1 MMIKKQLGVLAA
13 AVVAASSAS
22 AFFEE
27 GDAMLYAHAPS
38 NATYFVDLGVT
49 GQDLVNGAEVN
60 ITDSGLAA
68 WLNGDGAGATWS
80 IVASVNGTA
89 TVAGPPA
96 EASLVNNGVVAASS
110 TGSFPHADG
119 TAATGASAGLNAWM
133 ADLQGSSESFSVGAL
148 DPRKADSNR
157 NGAFFN
163 DAQISVGSAAALFYG
178 QASPVDN
185 DTLGSASLTTQVG
198 TAGDLS
204 QSAAMLTIDGVIT
217 ANVSA
222 VPVPAAAWLFG
233 SALTGLLVARRN
245 K

>member
-13 AVVAASSAS
+13 AVAAVSSAH
-22 AFFEE
+22 AYFEQ
-27 GDAMLYAHAPS
+27 GDAMLYAHAPN

-49 GQDLVNGAEVN
+49 GQDLVNGVEIN
-60 ITDSGLAA
+60 ITDAGLAA
-68 WLNGDGAGATWS
+68 WLSGDGAGATWS
-80 IVASVNGTA
+80 IVASVNDTA

-110 TGSFPHADG
+110 SGSFPHADG
-119 TAATGASAGLNAWM
+119 TAATGAANGLNAWM
-133 ADLQGSSESFSVGAL
+133 ADLQGSLESFSVDGT
-148 DPRKADSNR
+148 DPRAADSAR
-157 NGAFFN
+157 NGAYFN
-163 DAQISVGSAAALFYG
+163 NAQLSVGSAASLYYG

-185 DTLGSASLTTQVG
+185 DTLGSPALVTQVA

-204 QSAAMLTIDGVIT
+204 QSAALLTSDGVIT

-233 SALTGLLVARRN
+233 SALAGLLVARRN